1 MYQNVK
7 TSIYAYIDHQTESI
21 IDNNLEDYL
30 KSIGKANF
38 FNNLSYILK
47 EVVGNA
53 NKANLK
59 RAYFHLNDL
68 DIKDNRKV
76 AVIGKRVYDAL
87 FEIGEES
94 SHTTISTKVFS
105 EMMWR
110 SLSINLPAMLDIIT
124 TLIHVVTNR
133 GGTLLLDC
141 FSYPCHG

>member
-68 DIKDNRKV
+68 DIKSSIHYDEGMRKFKENISSFSSQYITAISKLGLYV
-76 AVIGKRVYDAL
+76 KIDL
-87 FEIGEES
+87 FVEKNYFVMS
-94 SHTTISTKVFS
+94 
-105 EMMWR
+105 
-110 SLSINLPAMLDIIT
+110 
-124 TLIHVVTNR
+124 VTNSCPILPIEKKEYI
-133 GGTLLLDC
+133 TE
-141 FSYPCHG
+141 